1 MNVNRA
7 DPGLSVSPGNG
18 VVTEIGQGRL
28 MGVGSLPHTDC
39 DAAAAFSVGEYDIAT
54 VPSLPNRS
62 AFEGVLAQA
71 AASLPG
77 IEDAAVLNGLERF
90 NGAGSPMPFG
100 VVRLGNPAA
109 DEFKIDV
116 DLDGDAFAGMRA
128 FLDLFEAIGHDGKPV
143 KWQFVGPVTL
153 GVALHR
159 AGLDVGEAFPLA
171 ARTVRENIVAIR
183 EAISTV
189 LPMSDQIVVLDEP
202 SLTALMSPSFPIAPE
217 EADDFISTAMAAAGD
232 ALAGVHCC
240 GPCDI
245 ATLLASGPKLISV
258 PVHVELLE
266 YAGYLAR
273 FLDDGGLIAWGVV
286 PVDRPVGPSSERY
299 WQALAA
305 LWCSLVER
313 GVDATLLRRNALI
326 TPMCGLAGH
335 QVSVARRLS
344 RIGGEVARKVK
355 DQAAATH
362 FALGA

>member
-1 MNVNRA
+1 MSVDAINS
-7 DPGLSVSPGNG
+7 GLSVSPSAG

-28 MGVGSLPHTDC
+28 VGIGSLPHTDP
-39 DAAAAFSVGEYDIAT
+39 DAAAAFAVGEYDIAT

-62 AFEGVLAQA
+62 PAEGMLAQA

-77 IEDAAVLNGLERF
+77 IGALATLDGLTLLDATE
-90 NGAGSPMPFG
+90 SPMPVG
-100 VVRLGNPAA
+100 AIRADPLIA
-109 DEFKIDV
+109 DEVEVDV
-116 DLDGDAFAGMRA
+116 DLEGDAFAGLRA

-159 AGLDVGEAFPLA
+159 AGLDVAEAFPLA
-171 ARTVRENIVAIR
+171 ARVVRENIVAIS
-183 EAISTV
+183 EAIADV
-189 LPMSDQIVVLDEP
+189 LPTSEQIVVLDEP
-202 SLTALMSPSFPIAPE
+202 SMTALMSPAFPIAPD
-217 EADDFISTAMAAAGD
+217 EADDLISTAMAAAGD
-232 ALAGVHCC
+232 RIVGVHCC

-258 PVHVELLE
+258 PVHDELAD

-286 PVDRPVGPSSERY
+286 PVDRPVGPSSDRY
-299 WQALAA
+299 WQALAE
-305 LWCSLVER
+305 LWCALVER

-326 TPMCGLAGH
+326 SPMCGLANH
-335 QVSVARRLS
+335 QVSQARRLS
-344 RIGGEVARKVK
+344 RLSGEVARKVK
-355 DQAAATH
+355 DQAAATR